1 MTDQFIGTGVAL
13 VTPFNT
19 DKSIDYRSL
28 EKIVHHVIDGGVD
41 YIVTLGTTGESVT
54 LSKEERKEVVSKVL
68 QYSNHR
74 VPVVVGMGSNNTMQV
89 VKTIRSTEFEGI
101 DAVLSVVPYYN
112 KPTQKGLYEHFTAIA
127 KACPLPVILYN
138 VPGRTGSN
146 INADTVLQLA
156 ADHKNIIGVKEA
168 SGNLRQIMEIIK
180 NKPDDFRV
188 ISGDDAITLS
198 MIQLGGSGV
207 ISVIANAHPAYF
219 TEMVKAALSKNHELA
234 NTLHYRLLDYFDALF
249 EEGNPAGVKAALEIL
264 GLCKRDVRL
273 PLVAASDALLK
284 KLTGILD
291 TLN

>member
-1 MTDQFIGTGVAL
+1 MTDQFTGTGVAL

-28 EKIVHHVIDGGVD
+28 EKIVHHVINGGVD
-41 YIVTLGTTGESVT
+41 YIVTLGSTGENAT
-54 LSKEERKEVVSKVL
+54 ISKEERKKVVSKVL
-68 QYSNHR
+68 QYTNHR
-74 VPVVVGMGSNNTMQV
+74 VPVVVGIGSNNTMQI
-89 VKTIRSTEFEGI
+89 VKTIRSTDLEGI
-101 DAVLSVVPYYN
+101 AAILSVAPYYN

-146 INADTVLQLA
+146 INADTVLKLA
-156 ADHKNIIGVKEA
+156 ADHSNIIGVKEA

-180 NKPDDFRV
+180 NKPDGFLV

-207 ISVIANAHPAYF
+207 ISVLANAHPAHF
-219 TEMVKAALSKNHELA
+219 TKMVKAALNKNFELA
-234 NTLHYRLLDYFDALF
+234 NGLHYRLLDYFDALF

-264 GLCKRDVRL
+264 GLCKRNVRL
-273 PLVAASDALLK
+273 PLVAASDTLLK
-284 KLTGILD
+284 KLSGILD

>member
-1 MTDQFIGTGVAL
+1 MTDHFIGTGVAL

-28 EKIVHHVIDGGVD
+28 EKIVHHVIDGGID

-54 LSKEERKEVVSKVL
+54 LSKEERKKVISKVL

-74 VPVVVGMGSNNTMQV
+74 VPVVVGMGSNNTMQL
-89 VKTIRSTEFEGI
+89 VKTIQSTEFEGI

-112 KPTQKGLYEHFTAIA
+112 KPTQKGMYEHFSAIA

-146 INADTVLQLA
+146 LNADTVLQLA

-207 ISVIANAHPAYF
+207 ISVIANAHPAHF
-219 TEMVKAALSKNHELA
+219 TKMVKAALGRNYELA
-234 NTLHYRLLDYFDALF
+234 NTLHFRLLDYFDALF

-273 PLVAASDALLK
+273 PLVAASNTLLK